1 VVFNSEVA
9 EILDDSVLLK
19 APDKPEKIKN
29 DYVSVFA
36 GGEMLHDF
44 LKSIG
49 ISFYTQV
56 ID

>member
-1 VVFNSEVA
+1 MVFNSEVA

-19 APDKPEKIKN
+19 TPDKPEKIKN
-29 DYVSVFA
+29 DYVFIFA
-36 GGEMLHDF
+36 GGEMPFDF

-49 ISFYTQV
+49 IEFNTQV